1 MLGGLAFSD
10 RSTHNHPVAQVT
22 VTPSALILAQSAEEG
37 GGAELDQIIGISVAT
52 AIITV
57 ALLWIA
63 YLHRTRKITWLQ
75 STADWAS
82 RVMDRPPWVAL
93 PLLTFLGTILT
104 AFFGFI
110 WDVSLHI
117 GRGRD
122 DGPLA
127 NPAHYFILVG
137 LFLLFVTGMLAMIL
151 PRDEKPGPAAIS
163 ITRTWSVPVGGV
175 LVAGAGLYA
184 LIGFPLDDVWH
195 RIFGQDVTLW
205 GPTHLMLI
213 GGAGLSLIGVLLLDY
228 EGRMA
233 GAGATTPDSRFV
245 WFMRCFTFGG
255 LLIGLSVFQI
265 EYDFGVEQFRL
276 VLQPMMIAGAAA
288 FTLIAA
294 RITLGP
300 FSAVIAVLFAAA
312 VRGITALLVGPV
324 LGAPTN
330 VFELCLGAAVVI
342 ELLALTPLIKNRV
355 AFGVVAGLLVAT
367 VGLWLES
374 RWIDAV
380 YIYPWPTSM
389 WPEALAMAVPVGIA
403 AGASGALLARV
414 LRTEGLPRPAISRSI
429 VIATILVVGAATAN
443 GLIATVPENATATID
458 LTEAT
463 PEGGRMVNAEVR
475 IDPPDLVSADPAWV
489 SILSWQGGP
498 ELDNGFTVDLLERTG
513 PGTYRTNEPVPVHG
527 TWKTLLR
534 VQDGRTMTAVPI
546 YLPADPGIGAE
557 ELPALTSSTREFV
570 PEITI
575 LQRERNFDHPSWLF
589 GAASLV
595 VLACTLA
602 LIAAL
607 AWGAG
612 RISRYT
618 SGQHARD
625 TREGVDVT

>member
-1 MLGGLAFSD
+1 MS
-10 RSTHNHPVAQVT
+10 QVT
-22 VTPSALILAQSAEEG
+22 VTSSSLIFAQSGGEG
-37 GGAELDQIIGISVAT
+37 GGAAFDQMIAITVAT
-52 AIITV
+52 AVITIG
-57 ALLWIA
+57 LLWIA
-63 YLHRTRKITWLQ
+63 YLHRARKITWLQ
-75 STADWAS
+75 SIADAAG
-82 RVMDRPPWVAL
+82 RTLDRPAWVAL
-93 PLLTFLGTILT
+93 PLFTFVGTILT

-137 LFLLFVTGMLAMIL
+137 LFLLFITGMLAMIL
-151 PRDEKPGPAAIS
+151 PRDENPGPAALK
-163 ITRTWSVPVGGV
+163 ITRTWYVPVGGV

-213 GGAGLSLIGVLLLDY
+213 GGAGLSLIGVLLLDF
-228 EGRMA
+228 EGRA
-233 GAGATTPDSRFV
+233 AKTGETVADSRLI
-245 WFMRCFTFGG
+245 WFLRCGTFGG
-255 LLIGLSVFQI
+255 LIIGLSVFQI

-288 FTLIAA
+288 FALVAA
-294 RITLGP
+294 RIVLGP
-300 FSAVIAVLFAAA
+300 FAALVAVAVAGVVRAA
-312 VRGITALLVGPV
+312 TALMVGPV

-355 AFGVVAGLLVAT
+355 AFGAVGGFLVAT

-374 RWIDAV
+374 LWIDAM
-380 YIYPWPTSM
+380 YLYPWPTSM

-403 AGASGALLARV
+403 AGACGALLGRV
-414 LRTEGLPRPAISRSI
+414 LRSEGLPRPALSRTI
-429 VIATILVVGAATAN
+429 VVATVLVIGGATAN
-443 GLIATVPENATATID
+443 GLIATVPENATATVV
-458 LTEAT
+458 LTDAA
-463 PEGGRMVNAEVR
+463 PNGGRMVNAEVT
-475 IDPPDLVSADPAWV
+475 IDPPDLASDDPAWV

-498 ELDNGFTVDLLERTG
+498 DLDNGFTVDNLERTG

-546 YLPADPGIGAE
+546 FLPSDPGIGAE
-557 ELPALTSSTREFV
+557 ELPAESSFTREFV

-589 GAASLV
+589 AAASLV

-602 LIAAL
+602 LVTAL

-612 RISRYT
+612 RIGKYT
-618 SGQHARD
+618 RGQATAD
-625 TREGVDVT
+625 TREDVNVT

>member
-1 MLGGLAFSD
+1 M
-10 RSTHNHPVAQVT
+10 
-22 VTPSALILAQSAEEG
+22 
-37 GGAELDQIIGISVAT
+37 
-52 AIITV
+52 
-57 ALLWIA
+57 
-63 YLHRTRKITWLQ
+63 
-75 STADWAS
+75 
-82 RVMDRPPWVAL
+82 
-93 PLLTFLGTILT
+93 
-104 AFFGFI
+104 
-110 WDVSLHI
+110 
-117 GRGRD
+117 
-122 DGPLA
+122 
-127 NPAHYFILVG
+127 
-137 LFLLFVTGMLAMIL
+137 
-151 PRDEKPGPAAIS
+151 
-163 ITRTWSVPVGGV
+163 
-175 LVAGAGLYA
+175 
-184 LIGFPLDDVWH
+184 
-195 RIFGQDVTLW
+195 
-205 GPTHLMLI
+205 
-213 GGAGLSLIGVLLLDY
+213 
-228 EGRMA
+228 
-233 GAGATTPDSRFV
+233 
-245 WFMRCFTFGG
+245 
-255 LLIGLSVFQI
+255 
-265 EYDFGVEQFRL
+265 
-276 VLQPMMIAGAAA
+276 
-288 FTLIAA
+288 
-294 RITLGP
+294 
-300 FSAVIAVLFAAA
+300 LFAAA

-330 VFELCLGAAVVI
+330 VFELCLGAAVVV

-475 IDPPDLVSADPAWV
+475 IDPPDLVSADLAWV

-498 ELDNGFTVDLLERTG
+498 ELDNGFTVDFLERTG

-534 VQDGRTMTAVPI
+534 VQDGRM
-546 YLPADPGIGAE
+546 
-557 ELPALTSSTREFV
+557 
-570 PEITI
+570 
-575 LQRERNFDHPSWLF
+575 F
-589 GAASLV
+589 GGASLV

>member
-1 MLGGLAFSD
+1 MIAI
-10 RSTHNHPVAQVT
+10 T
-22 VTPSALILAQSAEEG
+22 
-37 GGAELDQIIGISVAT
+37 VAT
-52 AIITV
+52 AVITIG
-57 ALLWIA
+57 LLWIA
-63 YLHRTRKITWLQ
+63 YLHRARKITWLQ
-75 STADWAS
+75 SIADAAG
-82 RVMDRPPWVAL
+82 RTLDRPAWVAL
-93 PLLTFLGTILT
+93 PLFTFVGTILT

-137 LFLLFVTGMLAMIL
+137 LFLLFITGMLAMIL
-151 PRDEKPGPAAIS
+151 PRDEKPGPAALK
-163 ITRTWSVPVGGV
+163 ITRTWYVPVGGI

-213 GGAGLSLIGVLLLDY
+213 GGAGLSLIGVLLLDF
-228 EGRMA
+228 EGRA
-233 GAGATTPDSRFV
+233 AKTGETVADSRLI
-245 WFMRCFTFGG
+245 WFLRCGTFGG
-255 LLIGLSVFQI
+255 LIIGLSVFQI

-288 FTLIAA
+288 FALVAA
-294 RITLGP
+294 RIVLGP
-300 FSAVIAVLFAAA
+300 FAALVAVAVAGVVRAA
-312 VRGITALLVGPV
+312 TALMVGPV

-355 AFGVVAGLLVAT
+355 AFGAVGGFLVAT

-374 RWIDAV
+374 LWIDAM
-380 YIYPWPTSM
+380 YLYPWPTSM

-403 AGASGALLARV
+403 AGACGALLGRV
-414 LRTEGLPRPAISRSI
+414 LRSEGLPRPALSRTI
-429 VIATILVVGAATAN
+429 VVATVLVIGGATAN
-443 GLIATVPENATATID
+443 GLIATVPENATATVV
-458 LTEAT
+458 LTDAA
-463 PEGGRMVNAEVR
+463 PNGGRMVNAEVT
-475 IDPPDLVSADPAWV
+475 IDPPDLASDDPAWV

-498 ELDNGFTVDLLERTG
+498 DLDNGFTVDNLERTG

-546 YLPADPGIGAE
+546 FLPSDPGIGAE
-557 ELPALTSSTREFV
+557 ELPAESSFTREFV

-589 GAASLV
+589 AAASLV

-602 LIAAL
+602 LVTAL

-612 RISRYT
+612 RIGKYT
-618 SGQHARD
+618 RGQATAD
-625 TREGVDVT
+625 TREDVNVT

>member
-1 MLGGLAFSD
+1 MS
-10 RSTHNHPVAQVT
+10 QVT
-22 VTPSALILAQSAEEG
+22 VTSSSLIFAQSGGEG
-37 GGAELDQIIGISVAT
+37 GGAAFDQIIGITVAT
-52 AIITV
+52 AVITIG
-57 ALLWIA
+57 LLWIA

-75 STADWAS
+75 SIADAAG
-82 RVMDRPPWVAL
+82 RTLDRPAWVAL
-93 PLLTFLGTILT
+93 PLFTFVGTILT

-137 LFLLFVTGMLAMIL
+137 LFLLFITGMLAMIL
-151 PRDEKPGPAAIS
+151 PRDEKPGPAALK
-163 ITRTWSVPVGGV
+163 ITRTWYVPVGGV

-213 GGAGLSLIGVLLLDY
+213 GGAGLSLIGVLLLDF
-228 EGRMA
+228 EGRAAKA
-233 GAGATTPDSRFV
+233 GEKVPDSRLI
-245 WFMRCFTFGG
+245 WFLRCGTFGG
-255 LLIGLSVFQI
+255 LIIGLSVFQI

-288 FTLIAA
+288 FALVAA
-294 RITLGP
+294 RIVLGP
-300 FSAVIAVLFAAA
+300 FAALVAVAVAGVVRA
-312 VRGITALLVGPV
+312 VTALVVGPV

-355 AFGVVAGLLVAT
+355 AFGAVGGFLVAT

-374 RWIDAV
+374 LWIDAM
-380 YIYPWPTSM
+380 YLYPWPTSM

-403 AGASGALLARV
+403 AGACGALLGRV
-414 LRTEGLPRPAISRSI
+414 LRSEGLPRPALSRTI
-429 VIATILVVGAATAN
+429 VVATVLVIGGATAN
-443 GLIATVPENATATID
+443 GLIATVPENATATVA
-458 LTEAT
+458 LTDAA
-463 PEGGRMVNAEVR
+463 PEGGRMVNAEVT
-475 IDPPDLVSADPAWV
+475 IDPPELASDDPAWV

-498 ELDNGFTVDLLERTG
+498 DLDNGFTVDNLERTG

-546 YLPADPGIGAE
+546 FLPSDPGIGAE
-557 ELPALTSSTREFV
+557 ELPAEASFTREFV

-589 GAASLV
+589 AAASLV

-602 LIAAL
+602 LVSAL

-612 RISRYT
+612 RIGKYT
-618 SGQHARD
+618 RGQATAD
-625 TREGVDVT
+625 TREDVNVT

>member
-1 MLGGLAFSD
+1 MIAI
-10 RSTHNHPVAQVT
+10 T
-22 VTPSALILAQSAEEG
+22 
-37 GGAELDQIIGISVAT
+37 VAT
-52 AIITV
+52 AVITIG
-57 ALLWIA
+57 LLWIA
-63 YLHRTRKITWLQ
+63 YLHRARKITWLQ
-75 STADWAS
+75 SIADAAG
-82 RVMDRPPWVAL
+82 RKLDRPAWVAL
-93 PLLTFLGTILT
+93 PLFTFVGTILT

-137 LFLLFVTGMLAMIL
+137 LFLLFITGMLAMIL
-151 PRDEKPGPAAIS
+151 PRDEKPGPAALK
-163 ITRTWSVPVGGV
+163 ITRTWYVPVGGV

-213 GGAGLSLIGVLLLDY
+213 GGAGLSLIGVLLLDF
-228 EGRMA
+228 EGRA
-233 GAGATTPDSRFV
+233 AKTGETVADSRLI
-245 WFMRCFTFGG
+245 WFLRCGTFGG
-255 LLIGLSVFQI
+255 LIIGLSVFQI

-288 FTLIAA
+288 FALVAA
-294 RITLGP
+294 RIVLGP
-300 FSAVIAVLFAAA
+300 FAALVAVAVAGVVRAA
-312 VRGITALLVGPV
+312 TALMVGPV

-355 AFGVVAGLLVAT
+355 AFGAVGGFLVAT

-374 RWIDAV
+374 LWIDAM
-380 YIYPWPTSM
+380 YLYPWPTSM

-403 AGASGALLARV
+403 AGACGALLGRV
-414 LRTEGLPRPAISRSI
+414 LRSEGLPRPALSRTI
-429 VIATILVVGAATAN
+429 VVATVLVIGGATAN
-443 GLIATVPENATATID
+443 GLIATVPENATGTVV
-458 LTEAT
+458 LTDAA
-463 PEGGRMVNAEVR
+463 PNGGRMVNAEVT
-475 IDPPDLVSADPAWV
+475 IDPPDLASDDPAWV

-498 ELDNGFTVDLLERTG
+498 DLDNGFTVDNLERTG

-546 YLPADPGIGAE
+546 FLPSDPGIGAE
-557 ELPALTSSTREFV
+557 ELPAESSFTREFV

-589 GAASLV
+589 AAASLV

-602 LIAAL
+602 LVTAL

-612 RISRYT
+612 RIGKYT
-618 SGQHARD
+618 RGQATAD
-625 TREGVDVT
+625 TREDVNVT

>member
-1 MLGGLAFSD
+1 MS
-10 RSTHNHPVAQVT
+10 QVT
-22 VTPSALILAQSAEEG
+22 VTPSSLILAQSGGEG
-37 GGAELDQIIGISVAT
+37 GGAAFDQIIGITVAT

-57 ALLWIA
+57 GLLWIA
-63 YLHRTRKITWLQ
+63 YLHRTGRITWLQ
-75 STADWAS
+75 TTADTAA
-82 RVMDRPPWVAL
+82 RALDRPPWVAL
-93 PLLTFLGTILT
+93 PLVTFVGTILT

-137 LFLLFVTGMLAMIL
+137 LFLLFITGMLAMIL
-151 PRDEKPGPAAIS
+151 PRDEKPGPAAIK
-163 ITRTWSVPVGGV
+163 ITRTWYVPVGGV

-233 GAGATTPDSRFV
+233 TPGDAKQDSRLI
-245 WFMRCFTFGG
+245 WFLRCGTFGG

-288 FTLIAA
+288 FTLVAA
-294 RITLGP
+294 RIVLGP
-300 FSAVIAVLFAAA
+300 FAAIVAVAVAGV
-312 VRGITALLVGPV
+312 VRAITALMVGPV

-330 VFELCLGAAVVI
+330 VFELCLGAAVLI

-355 AFGVVAGLLVAT
+355 AFGAVGGLLVAT

-374 RWIDAV
+374 LWIGAV

-389 WPEALAMAVPVGIA
+389 WPEALVMAVPVGIA
-403 AGASGALLARV
+403 AGACGALLGRV
-414 LRTEGLPRPAISRSI
+414 LRSEGLPRPAISRTI
-429 VIATILVVGAATAN
+429 VVATVVVIAGATAN
-443 GLIATVPENATATID
+443 GLVATVPENATATIA
-458 LTEAT
+458 LTEAA
-463 PEGGRMVNAEVR
+463 PDGGRMVDAEVR
-475 IDPPDLVSADPAWV
+475 IDPPDLAGDNPEWV

-498 ELDNGFTVDLLERTG
+498 GLGNGFTVDRLERTG
-513 PGTYRTNEPVPVHG
+513 PGAYRTHEPVPVHG

-546 YLPADPGIGAE
+546 YLPSDPGIGAE
-557 ELPALTSSTREFV
+557 ELPAVASSTRDFV

-595 VLACTLA
+595 VLVCTLA
-602 LIAAL
+602 LITAL

-612 RISRYT
+612 RISKYT
-618 SGQHARD
+618 QGQATTG
-625 TREGVDVT
+625 TREDVKVT

>member
-1 MLGGLAFSD
+1 MS
-10 RSTHNHPVAQVT
+10 QVT
-22 VTPSALILAQSAEEG
+22 VTSSSLIFAQSGGEG
-37 GGAELDQIIGISVAT
+37 GGAAFDQMIAITVAT
-52 AIITV
+52 AVITIG
-57 ALLWIA
+57 LLWIA
-63 YLHRTRKITWLQ
+63 YLHRARKITWLQ
-75 STADWAS
+75 SIADAAG
-82 RVMDRPPWVAL
+82 RKLDRPAWVAL
-93 PLLTFLGTILT
+93 PLFTFVGTILT

-137 LFLLFVTGMLAMIL
+137 LFLLFITGMLAMIL
-151 PRDEKPGPAAIS
+151 PRDEKPGPAALK
-163 ITRTWSVPVGGV
+163 ITRTWYVPVGGV

-213 GGAGLSLIGVLLLDY
+213 GGAGLSLIGVLLLDF
-228 EGRMA
+228 EGRA
-233 GAGATTPDSRFV
+233 AKTGETVADSRLI
-245 WFMRCFTFGG
+245 WFLRCGTFGG
-255 LLIGLSVFQI
+255 LIIGLSVFQI

-288 FTLIAA
+288 FALVAA
-294 RITLGP
+294 RIVLGP
-300 FSAVIAVLFAAA
+300 FAALVAVAVAGVVRAA
-312 VRGITALLVGPV
+312 TALMVGPV

-355 AFGVVAGLLVAT
+355 AFGAVGGFLVAT

-374 RWIDAV
+374 LWIDAM
-380 YIYPWPTSM
+380 YLYPWPTSM

-403 AGASGALLARV
+403 AGACGALLGRV
-414 LRTEGLPRPAISRSI
+414 LRSEGLPRPALSRTI
-429 VIATILVVGAATAN
+429 VVATVLVIGGATAN
-443 GLIATVPENATATID
+443 GLIATVPENATGTVV
-458 LTEAT
+458 LTDAA
-463 PEGGRMVNAEVR
+463 PNGGRMVNAEVT
-475 IDPPDLVSADPAWV
+475 IDPPDLASDDPAWV

-498 ELDNGFTVDLLERTG
+498 DLDNGFTVDNLERTG

-546 YLPADPGIGAE
+546 FLPSDPGIGAE
-557 ELPALTSSTREFV
+557 ELPAESSFTREFV

-589 GAASLV
+589 AAASLV

-602 LIAAL
+602 LVTAL

-612 RISRYT
+612 RIGKYT
-618 SGQHARD
+618 RGQATAD
-625 TREGVDVT
+625 TREDVNVT

>member
-1 MLGGLAFSD
+1 MS
-10 RSTHNHPVAQVT
+10 QVT
-22 VTPSALILAQSAEEG
+22 VTSSSLIFAQSGGEG
-37 GGAELDQIIGISVAT
+37 GGAAFDQMIAITVAT
-52 AIITV
+52 AVITIG
-57 ALLWIA
+57 LLWIA
-63 YLHRTRKITWLQ
+63 YLHRARKITWLQ
-75 STADWAS
+75 SIADAAG
-82 RVMDRPPWVAL
+82 RTLDRPAWVAL
-93 PLLTFLGTILT
+93 PLFTFVGTILT

-137 LFLLFVTGMLAMIL
+137 LFLLFITGMLAMIL
-151 PRDEKPGPAAIS
+151 PRDEKPGPAALK
-163 ITRTWSVPVGGV
+163 ITRTWYVPVGGV

-213 GGAGLSLIGVLLLDY
+213 GGAGLSLIGVLLLDF
-228 EGRMA
+228 EGRA
-233 GAGATTPDSRFV
+233 AKTGETVADSRLI
-245 WFMRCFTFGG
+245 WFLRCGTFGG
-255 LLIGLSVFQI
+255 LIIGLSVFQI

-288 FTLIAA
+288 FALVAA
-294 RITLGP
+294 RIVLGP
-300 FSAVIAVLFAAA
+300 FAALVAVAVAGVVRAA
-312 VRGITALLVGPV
+312 TALMVGPV

-355 AFGVVAGLLVAT
+355 AFGAVGGFLVAT

-374 RWIDAV
+374 LWIDAM
-380 YIYPWPTSM
+380 YLYPWPTSM

-403 AGASGALLARV
+403 AGACGALLGRV
-414 LRTEGLPRPAISRSI
+414 LRSEGLPRPALSRTI
-429 VIATILVVGAATAN
+429 VVATVLVIGGATAN
-443 GLIATVPENATATID
+443 GLIATVPENATATVV
-458 LTEAT
+458 LTDAA
-463 PEGGRMVNAEVR
+463 PNGGRMVNAEVT
-475 IDPPDLVSADPAWV
+475 IDPPDLASDDPAWV

-498 ELDNGFTVDLLERTG
+498 DLDNGFTVDNLERTG

-546 YLPADPGIGAE
+546 FLPSDPGIGAE
-557 ELPALTSSTREFV
+557 ELPAESSFTREFV

-589 GAASLV
+589 AAASLV

-602 LIAAL
+602 LVTAL

-612 RISRYT
+612 RIGKYT
-618 SGQHARD
+618 RGQATAD
-625 TREGVDVT
+625 TREDVNVT

>member
-1 MLGGLAFSD
+1 MS
-10 RSTHNHPVAQVT
+10 QVT
-22 VTPSALILAQSAEEG
+22 VTSSSLIFAQSGGEG
-37 GGAELDQIIGISVAT
+37 GGAAFDQIIGITVAT
-52 AIITV
+52 AVITIG
-57 ALLWIA
+57 LLWIA
-63 YLHRTRKITWLQ
+63 YLHRARKITWLQ
-75 STADWAS
+75 SIADAAG
-82 RVMDRPPWVAL
+82 RKLDRPAWVAL
-93 PLLTFLGTILT
+93 PLFTFVGTILT

-137 LFLLFVTGMLAMIL
+137 LFLLFITGMLAMIL
-151 PRDEKPGPAAIS
+151 PRDEKPGPAALK
-163 ITRTWSVPVGGV
+163 ITRTWYVPVGGV

-213 GGAGLSLIGVLLLDY
+213 GGAGLSLIGVLLLDF
-228 EGRMA
+228 EGRA
-233 GAGATTPDSRFV
+233 AKTGETAADSRLI
-245 WFMRCFTFGG
+245 WFLRCGTFGG
-255 LLIGLSVFQI
+255 LIIGLSVFQI

-288 FTLIAA
+288 FALVAA
-294 RITLGP
+294 RIVLGP
-300 FSAVIAVLFAAA
+300 FAALVAVAVAGVVRA
-312 VRGITALLVGPV
+312 VTALMVGPV

-355 AFGVVAGLLVAT
+355 AFGAVGGFLVAT

-374 RWIDAV
+374 LWIDAM
-380 YIYPWPTSM
+380 YLYPWPTSM

-403 AGASGALLARV
+403 AGACGALLGRV
-414 LRTEGLPRPAISRSI
+414 LRSEGLPRPALSRTI
-429 VIATILVVGAATAN
+429 VVATVLVIGGATAN
-443 GLIATVPENATATID
+443 GLIATVPENATATVV
-458 LTEAT
+458 LTDAA
-463 PEGGRMVNAEVR
+463 PDGGRMVNAEVT
-475 IDPPDLVSADPAWV
+475 IDPPDLASDDPAWV

-498 ELDNGFTVDLLERTG
+498 DLDNGFTVDNLERTG

-546 YLPADPGIGAE
+546 FLPSDPGIGAE
-557 ELPALTSSTREFV
+557 ELPAESSFTREFV

-589 GAASLV
+589 AAASLV

-602 LIAAL
+602 LVTAL

-612 RISRYT
+612 RIGKYT
-618 SGQHARD
+618 RGQATAD
-625 TREGVDVT
+625 TREDVNVT